1 MRRRYTHTDSIKP
14 FRIRNRFSYSSHDET
29 AELCSF
35 GNDFNKV
42 LSEDIDMEDI
52 NDELDYDNEEIFAED
67 IVITESSD
75 DDDEEESIDE
85 LEDNNDDNYEEGES
99 NSDDN
104 DKESE
109 SNNDDD
115 DEEESIDELEG
126 NNDDNYE
133 EGESNSDDNDE
144 KGESNNDEDDEE
156 ESIDE
161 LEGNNDDNYEEG
173 ESSNDDNDEEM
184 ESNND
189 EEEVIHQIVEALD
202 EDKIPS
208 CDSEFAPY
216 FNNYTTTALF
226 CWMQKYN
233 ISTNAYEDLVNI
245 IHTPQ
250 FEPNH
255 VVKNI

>member
-14 FRIRNRFSYSSHDET
+14 FRIRNRFSHSSYDET
-29 AELCSF
+29 AELRSF

-85 LEDNNDDNYEEGES
+85 LE
-99 NSDDN
+99 
-104 DKESE
+104 
-109 SNNDDD
+109 
-115 DEEESIDELEG
+115 
-126 NNDDNYE
+126 
-133 EGESNSDDNDE
+133 
-144 KGESNNDEDDEE
+144 
-156 ESIDE
+156 
-161 LEGNNDDNYEEG
+161 GNNDDNYEEG
-173 ESSNDDNDEEM
+173 ESSNDDNDEEV

-208 CDSEFAPY
+208 CDGEFAPY

-226 CWMQKYN
+226 CWLQKHN
-233 ISTNAYEDLVNI
+233 ILTNAYEDLVNI
-245 IHTPQ
+245 IHNPQ